1 MIRDAGGIESQ
12 DPTARARGLA
22 VQFRDWLSRSL
33 KDRTLAFDDAGV
45 LALYTLIRMRREEIL
60 ALGGDETGRWVVGM
74 GAFLGECIRARFG
87 GSYGQPGAEGLVLA
101 VREGVKL
108 YPIRW
113 IHANLVG
120 GEKDSLLKRYEA
132 LVAALA
138 GGGGTAPDGGRGAA
152 PGPPRGGR
160 RD

>member
-1 MIRDAGGIESQ
+1 MIRDVGDVEAQG
-12 DPTARARGLA
+12 PTAKARGLA

-33 KDRTLAFDDAGV
+33 DDRTLAFDDAGV

-60 ALGGDETGRWVVGM
+60 ALGGEETGRWVVGM

-87 GSYGQPGAEGLVLA
+87 GSYDEPGAEGLVLE
-101 VREGVKL
+101 VREGVTL

-113 IHANLVG
+113 VHANLVH

-132 LVAALA
+132 LVTALA
-138 GGGGTAPDGGRGAA
+138 GGGGKETRGRGDA
-152 PGPPRGGR
+152 GTRGPRGR
-160 RD
+160 